1 MEKTITKDSNS
12 GANVRDL
19 IQQNKR
25 SFSAS
30 TVTEKIMPI
39 LLLIIALVSILT
51 TVGIVITL
59 LAETIEFFKK
69 IPFVDFFT
77 GTILKPLG
85 DNAQFGILPLVT
97 GTLLSTAIAMIVA
110 IPIGLMTAIYLSEYA
125 SDQVRKFVKPI
136 LRITSWYPNNCI
148 WILCPYICYSIITF
162 FYT

>member
-1 MEKTITKDSNS
+1 MEKTINKESTS
-12 GANVRDL
+12 GASVRDL

-25 SFSAS
+25 SFSAN
-30 TVTEKIMPI
+30 TIIEKIMPI

-59 LAETIEFFKK
+59 LAETIEFFKR
-69 IPFVDFFT
+69 IPFGDFFT

-125 SDQVRKFVKPI
+125 TDRVRKIVKPKI
-136 LRITSWYPNNCI
+136 GRAHV
-148 WILCPYICYSIITF
+148 
-162 FYT
+162 